1 MSFKRSR
8 REILVEILELLIKRG
23 PQKLTWVS
31 IRCNLTHQTTTDLL
45 FSLVASGL
53 AEKIGQE
60 GGIHY
65 AATEKGRIW
74 YKQWVDLTSELFL
87 PGKEGGKNR
96 R

>member
-8 REILVEILELLIKRG
+8 REILVEILELLIRRG

-53 AEKIGQE
+53 AEKVEEE

-65 AATEKGRIW
+65 AATEKGRNW
-74 YKQWVDLTSELFL
+74 YKLWIDLTGELFL
-87 PGKEGGKNR
+87 PRGGGKNR